1 VVAVEPSQY
10 WEITREDLEDFLN
23 NYNAAGI
30 MLMIGLATTLSQR
43 IRGITAKLAE
53 QADIN
58 KFRDM
63 TVDFE

>member
-1 VVAVEPSQY
+1 
-10 WEITREDLEDFLN
+10 
-23 NYNAAGI
+23 